1 MAILLPINI
10 TILTLWTV
18 LAPLEW
24 TRTYRGN
31 MDIFLRVTE
40 SYGECAGDSSEIFA
54 LILLTVN
61 FGFICLGNYQSAVTR
76 HVETEFHESH
86 FVSLSLFSMLQA
98 WLMGVAILAVTYSD
112 TQARFFVLNGIVIIS
127 SISPLLL
134 IFIPKMVSLREL
146 IEKKGRKR
154 AFLDQRTQRDFDTS
168 EGQNSEG
175 GDDTESDSQC
185 RQGTRIT
192 HNPQVR
198 TWDVAIG
205 LSH

>member
-1 MAILLPINI
+1 
-10 TILTLWTV
+10 
-18 LAPLEW
+18 
-24 TRTYRGN
+24 

-98 WLMGVAILAVTYSD
+98 WLMGLAILTVTYSD

-134 IFIPKMVSLREL
+134 TYIPKMVSLREL
-146 IEKKGRKR
+146 IKKKGRKR
-154 AFLDQRTQRDFDTS
+154 AFLDQRTPSSEAARLSASQLDVDTS

-175 GDDTESDSQC
+175 GDDTESDSQW
-185 RQGTRIT
+185 REGTRIT

-198 TWDVAIG
+198 TWMLRSVCPIDETNISRTISS
-205 LSH
+205 LRIL